1 MWKDLSLKA
10 LSPDPAVVL
19 PRGGLHKCP
28 RAQQGTSTAEET
40 VLLLRNSEHNH
51 GRGSENKRE
60 SRFPLPVHS
69 PSRPGGD
76 TGGRQSVLSRSHLSP
91 LSCFTLDGK

>member
-10 LSPDPAVVL
+10 LSPGPAVVL

-28 RAQQGTSTAEET
+28 RAQQGPSTAET
-40 VLLLRNSEHNH
+40 LLLKNSEHNH

-60 SRFPLPVHS
+60 SRFPLPVHA
-69 PSRPGGD
+69 PSRTGGD
-76 TGGRQSVLSRSHLSP
+76 TGAR
-91 LSCFTLDGK
+91 